1 MARKMKEIGVIE
13 NNYHILQKNAR
24 TYLVE
29 FRVGTHTISIDN
41 FEWYE
46 RMSEETNAF
55 CGDLIL
61 DGIKV
66 GECSNEGR
74 GGCANY
80 YAHGNWDLANEIEKE
95 LREVENYCFP
105 AMKLSLYDV
114 IDSIASL
121 MVTFIAN
128 KVTTYTKA
136 VLVVNYLQSQADKY
150 RDSSLE
156 RLKKIAEEKAKE
168 QPENE
173 EQTNVEET
181 SSTTISK
188 YGREWKHASEKY
200 DVGND
205 ADWWFIAEFA
215 EGSLYMNNV
224 IGLMLFIERNG
235 TELETAI

>member
-1 MARKMKEIGVIE
+1 MAKMKEIGVVE

-29 FRVGTHTISIDN
+29 FRVGTHTISINN

-66 GECSNEGR
+66 GDCSNEGR

-80 YAHGNWDLANEIEKE
+80 HAYGNWELAREIEKE
-95 LREVENYCFP
+95 VCEVENYCFP
-105 AMKLSLYDV
+105 SMKLNIYDV
-114 IDSIASL
+114 IDNIASL

-136 VLVVNYLQSQADKY
+136 VLVINYLQTQADKY

-156 RLKKIAEEKAKE
+156 RLKKIAEERAK
-168 QPENE
+168 E
-173 EQTNVEET
+173 EQTKVVD
-181 SSTTISK
+181 TTPSVISK

-224 IGLMLFIERNG
+224 LGIMLFIERNG
-235 TELETAI
+235 NELETTI

>member
-1 MARKMKEIGVIE
+1 MAKMKEIGVVE

-29 FRVGTHTISIDN
+29 FRVGTHTISINN

-66 GECSNEGR
+66 GDCSNEGR

-80 YAHGNWDLANEIEKE
+80 HAYGNWELAREIEKE
-95 LREVENYCFP
+95 VCEVENYCFP
-105 AMKLSLYDV
+105 SMKLNIYDV
-114 IDSIASL
+114 IDNIASL

-136 VLVVNYLQSQADKY
+136 VLVINYLQTQADKY
-150 RDSSLE
+150 RNSSLE
-156 RLKKIAEEKAKE
+156 RMKKIAEERAK
-168 QPENE
+168 E
-173 EQTNVEET
+173 EQTKVVD
-181 SSTTISK
+181 TTPSVISK
-188 YGREWKHASEKY
+188 YGREWKHASKKY

-205 ADWWFIAEFA
+205 ADWRFFAEFA
-215 EGSLYMNNV
+215 EGTQYMNKV
-224 IGLMLFIERNG
+224 LGIVLFIERNG
-235 TELETAI
+235 NELETTI

>member
-1 MARKMKEIGVIE
+1 MAKMKEIGVVE
-13 NNYHILQKNAR
+13 NNYHILQKNVR
-24 TYLVE
+24 NYVVE
-29 FRVGTHTISIDN
+29 YRIGGHTISIAN

-66 GECSNEGR
+66 GDCSNEGR
-74 GGCANY
+74 GGCAMY
-80 YAHGNWDLANEIEKE
+80 HAFGHWELANEISQILKNT
-95 LREVENYCFP
+95 ENYCFP
-105 AMKLSLYDV
+105 SMTLSLEDV
-114 IDSIASL
+114 IDNIASIMICF
-121 MVTFIAN
+121 MVN
-128 KVTTYTKA
+128 KVTTHAKA
-136 VLVVNYLQSQADKY
+136 VAVATYLQTQADKY
-150 RDSSLE
+150 RNVSLE

-168 QPENE
+168 
-173 EQTNVEET
+173 EQTKVID
-181 SSTTISK
+181 TTPSVISK

-224 IGLMLFIERNG
+224 LGIMLFIERTGN
-235 TELETAI
+235 ELETTI

>member
-1 MARKMKEIGVIE
+1 MAKMKEIGVIE
-13 NNYHILQKNAR
+13 NNYHILQKNTR

-80 YAHGNWDLANEIEKE
+80 YAHGNWDLANKIEKE

-105 AMKLSLYDV
+105 SMKLSLYDV
-114 IDSIASL
+114 IDNIASIMACFQANNITKL
-121 MVTFIAN
+121 SDAN
-128 KVTTYTKA
+128 K
-136 VLVVNYLQSQADKY
+136 LVNYLQKQSEKY
-150 RDSSLE
+150 RNLNSE
-156 RLKKIAEEKAKE
+156 RMARVIEKAKE
-168 QPENE
+168 
-173 EQTNVEET
+173 EQAKAVD
-181 SSTTISK
+181 TTPSIITK
-188 YGREWKHASEKY
+188 YGREWEISTKKY

-205 ADWWFIAEFA
+205 LDWWFVAEFA
-215 EGSLYMNNV
+215 EGVLHMNNV
-224 IGLMLFIERNG
+224 IGVMLFIERNG
-235 TELETAI
+235 TELETSI

>member
-1 MARKMKEIGVIE
+1 MATKMKEIGVIE
-13 NNYHILQKNAR
+13 GNYHILQKNAR

-29 FRVGTHTISIDN
+29 FRVGTHTISLAN

-55 CGDLIL
+55 CADLIL

-80 YAHGNWDLANEIEKE
+80 HAYGNWELAREIEKE
-95 LREVENYCFP
+95 VCEVENYCFP
-105 AMKLSLYDV
+105 SLKLNLYDV
-114 IDSIASL
+114 IDYIASL

-128 KVTTYTKA
+128 KVTTYNKA
-136 VLVVNYLQSQADKY
+136 VMVINYLQMQADKF
-150 RDSSLE
+150 RNGALE
-156 RLKKIAEEKAKE
+156 RLKKNAEKKVTE
-168 QPENE
+168 QPETE
-173 EQTNVEET
+173 VQTNVEET
-181 SSTTISK
+181 RPTTISK
-188 YGREWKHASEKY
+188 YGKEWEISTKKY

>member
-29 FRVGTHTISIDN
+29 FRVGVHTISINN

-46 RMSEETNAF
+46 RMSEETDAF

-95 LREVENYCFP
+95 LRDVENYCFP
-105 AMKLSLYDV
+105 SMKLNLYDV

-121 MVTFIAN
+121 MIAFIAN

-136 VLVVNYLQSQADKY
+136 VLVINYLQTQADKY
-150 RDSSLE
+150 RNTSLE
-156 RLKKIAEEKAKE
+156 HLNKIAEEKAT
-168 QPENE
+168 E
-173 EQTNVEET
+173 EQTKVVD
-181 SSTTISK
+181 TTPSVISK

-205 ADWWFIAEFA
+205 LDWWFIAEFA

-224 IGLMLFIERNG
+224 LGIMLFIERNG
-235 TELETAI
+235 NELETTI